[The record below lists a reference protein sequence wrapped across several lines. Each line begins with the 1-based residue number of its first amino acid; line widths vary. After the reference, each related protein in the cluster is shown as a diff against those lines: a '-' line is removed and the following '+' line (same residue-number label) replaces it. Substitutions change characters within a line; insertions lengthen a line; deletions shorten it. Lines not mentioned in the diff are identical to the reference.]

1 MKNQT
6 IIWQKI
12 AVLAVIATAF
22 LCSILITGCQTT
34 KPSYSKGVDACPV
47 WATK

>member
-34 KPSYSKGVDACPV
+34 KASYSSVDKCPV